1 MSIEIAI
8 FLAIASGFAG
18 FVDAMAGGGG
28 LIQLPAL
35 LVGLP
40 NKELPLI
47 LGTNKV
53 PSIFGTAAAARNY
66 FKNIKPDIPLTLTM
80 MVPAFAGSMGGAALA
95 VFVPKDFFK
104 PFIVFLLILVAIYT
118 WRKPELG
125 MAENLKFTHKKRL
138 VIVGLIGLMIGFYD
152 GIFGPGTGTFLVF
165 FLVSTIGYAFLK
177 ASATAKLVNIATNAG
192 CDLKFSINWSYLVA
206 IRFTSS
212 FCQCDGCDYWLT
224 PCNQRW
230 LTIGSKSIF
239 SSHIFTNYPRCL
251 GYFYKLNLPTQ
262 LNIEEGKKWERKK
275 R

>member
-35 LVGLP
+35 LVSLP

-53 PSIFGTAAAARNY
+53 PSIFGTTAAARNY

-95 VFVPKDFFK
+95 ALVPKDFFK

-125 MAENLKFTHKKRL
+125 MAENLKFTHNKRL
-138 VIVGLIGLMIGFYD
+138 VIVGSIGLMIGFYD

-192 CDLKFSINWSYLVA
+192 A
-206 IRFTSS
+206 ILS
-212 FCQCDGCDYWLT
+212 FQLT
-224 PCNQRW
+224 GHIWWQLGLLLAFANV
-230 LTIGSKSIF
+230 TGAIIGSHLAIKGGS
-239 SSHIFTNYPRCL
+239 PL
-251 GYFYKLNLPTQ
+251 V
-262 LNIEEGKKWERKK
+262 RKVFLAVTFVLIT
-275 R
+275 RVAWDTFIS

>member
-40 NKELPLI
+40 NKDLPLI

-66 FKNIKPDIPLTLTM
+66 FKNIKPDIPLTITM
-80 MVPAFAGSMGGAALA
+80 MVPAFAGSMAGAGLA
-95 VFVPKDFFK
+95 ATIPKEFFK
-104 PFIVFLLILVAIYT
+104 PFIVFLLVVVAIYT

-125 MAENLKFTHKKRL
+125 MNENLKYTHRKRL
-138 VIVGLIGLMIGFYD
+138 VIVAVIGLLIGFYD

-165 FLVSTIGYAFLK
+165 FLVSAIGFAFLK

-192 CDLKFSINWSYLVA
+192 A
-206 IRFTSS
+206 ILS
-212 FCQCDGCDYWLT
+212 FQLT
-224 PCNQRW
+224 GHIWWQLGLLLAFANV
-230 LTIGSKSIF
+230 TGAIIGSRLAIKGGS
-239 SSHIFTNYPRCL
+239 PL
-251 GYFYKLNLPTQ
+251 V
-262 LNIEEGKKWERKK
+262 RKVFLAVTFLLIA
-275 R
+275 RVAWDTFIS

>member
-66 FKNIKPDIPLTLTM
+66 FKNIKPDIPLTLSM
-80 MVPAFAGSMGGAALA
+80 MGPAFIGSMGGASLA
-95 VFVPKDFFK
+95 AAVPKDFFK
-104 PFIVFLLILVAIYT
+104 PFIVLLLIAVAIYT
-118 WRKPELG
+118 WVKPELG
-125 MAENLKFTHKKRL
+125 MSENLKYTHKKRL
-138 VIVGLIGLMIGFYD
+138 VIVAIIGLLIGFYD

-165 FLVSTIGYAFLK
+165 FLVSSIGYAFLK
-177 ASATAKLVNIATNAG
+177 ASGTAKLVNISTNAG
-192 CDLKFSINWSYLVA
+192 AILSFQLTGHIWWQLGLLLAVA
-206 IRFTSS
+206 NVTGAI
-212 FCQCDGCDYWLT
+212 
-224 PCNQRW
+224 
-230 LTIGSKSIF
+230 IGSRLAIKGGS
-239 SSHIFTNYPRCL
+239 PL
-251 GYFYKLNLPTQ
+251 V
-262 LNIEEGKKWERKK
+262 RKVFLAVTFLLIT
-275 R
+275 RVAWDTFIS

>member
-40 NKELPLI
+40 NKDLPLI

-66 FKNIKPDIPLTLTM
+66 FKNIKPDIPLTVTM
-80 MVPAFAGSMGGAALA
+80 MVPAFAGSMAGAGLA
-95 VFVPKDFFK
+95 ATIPKEFFK
-104 PFIVFLLILVAIYT
+104 PFLVFLLLAVAIYT

-125 MAENLKFTHKKRL
+125 MNENLKYTNRKRL
-138 VIVGLIGLMIGFYD
+138 VIVAVIGLLIGFYD

-165 FLVSTIGYAFLK
+165 FLVSAIGFAFLK

-192 CDLKFSINWSYLVA
+192 AILSFQLTGHIWWQLGLLLAFANVTGAIIGSRLA
-206 IRFTSS
+206 IR
-212 FCQCDGCDYWLT
+212 G
-224 PCNQRW
+224 
-230 LTIGSKSIF
+230 GS
-239 SSHIFTNYPRCL
+239 PL
-251 GYFYKLNLPTQ
+251 V
-262 LNIEEGKKWERKK
+262 RKVFLAVTFLLIA
-275 R
+275 RVAWDTFIS

>member
-40 NKELPLI
+40 NKDLPLI

-66 FKNIKPDIPLTLTM
+66 FKNIKPDIPLTITM
-80 MVPAFAGSMGGAALA
+80 MVPAFAGSMAGAALA
-95 VFVPKDFFK
+95 ATIPKEFFK
-104 PFIVFLLILVAIYT
+104 PFLVFLLLVVAIYT

-125 MAENLKFTHKKRL
+125 MSENLKYTNRKRL
-138 VIVGLIGLMIGFYD
+138 VIVAVIGLLIGFYD

-165 FLVSTIGYAFLK
+165 FLVSAIGFAFLK

-192 CDLKFSINWSYLVA
+192 AILSFQLTGHIWWQLGLLLAFANVTGAIIGSRLA
-206 IRFTSS
+206 IR
-212 FCQCDGCDYWLT
+212 G
-224 PCNQRW
+224 
-230 LTIGSKSIF
+230 GS
-239 SSHIFTNYPRCL
+239 PL
-251 GYFYKLNLPTQ
+251 V
-262 LNIEEGKKWERKK
+262 RKVFLAVTFLLIA
-275 R
+275 RVAWDTFIS